1 MEQLCVVCASAMK
14 DGLAPWHFICVS
26 CGYEGTTLKPRINEP
41 AAYAVLKEADREA
54 GLKNM
59 RVENFR
65 VIVRAIRRLAQPGQK
80 TLLDVGSAHGW
91 FLQEAAS
98 LFTVT
103 GIEPDQEVAAR
114 SRQGGHL
121 VRTGF
126 FPSVLIEHE
135 RFDVIVLN
143 DVIEH
148 IPAVN
153 AAVAAC
159 IAHLNDD
166 GLLVLNLPSSAG
178 FFYRLSKIL
187 ARVGWRQP
195 FERMWQKDLPSPHVH
210 YFSPLNLIRLAQDQ
224 RLKLLTTFELPS
236 IQAQGL
242 LERMRWAG
250 DLRGM
255 RLWAQYLC
263 VLCVLPVIHWFKSDI
278 QVAIFR
284 VTNHRPAISDLQ
296 VGCKNL

>member
-135 RFDVIVLN
+135 RFDVIVFN

-187 ARVGWRQP
+187 
-195 FERMWQKDLPSPHVH
+195 
-210 YFSPLNLIRLAQDQ
+210 
-224 RLKLLTTFELPS
+224 ELPS

-242 LERMRWAG
+242 LERVRWAG

-296 VGCKNL
+296 VVCKNL